1 LASNLPPITL
11 HASPHEIRQSPYQ
24 HIDTFSTPFSHVDF
38 PGHGK
43 QRTPM
48 TFYLLIL
55 MFLPTTMPAHAADTL
70 KQQAAAALKDFFRV
84 TGPVAEFQGRY
95 EDTPPEYGETCR
107 VRLDFSEPGQ
117 EFFTISGEY
126 TPSTSIGDG
135 IYFDAPDD
143 TFVTVKAEA
152 DTLILEQR
160 LRDTFSTGTHTYMR
174 LHQQPG
180 IIKVTIRETSRLL
193 FFSSTQVKHCVI
205 SME

>member
-1 LASNLPPITL
+1 M
-11 HASPHEIRQSPYQ
+11 
-24 HIDTFSTPFSHVDF
+24 DG

-43 QRTPM
+43 RREPM

-55 MFLPTTMPAHAADTL
+55 MFLLTTMPAHSADTL
-70 KQQAAAALKDFFRV
+70 KHQAAAALKEFFQV
-84 TGPVAEFQGRY
+84 TGPVAEFHGRY
-95 EDTPPEYGETCR
+95 EDTPPEYGATCR

-117 EFFTISGEY
+117 EYFTISGEY

-143 TFVTVKAEA
+143 TFVTVNFEG